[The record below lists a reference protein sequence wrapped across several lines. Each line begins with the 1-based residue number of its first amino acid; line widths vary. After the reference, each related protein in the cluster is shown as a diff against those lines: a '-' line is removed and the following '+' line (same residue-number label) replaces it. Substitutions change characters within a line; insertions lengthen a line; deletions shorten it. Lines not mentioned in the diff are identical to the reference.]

1 MKQKLNVIYMIFF
14 AALFLALAFMMH
26 RTVVQ
31 ELHSDVLV
39 VGIMLTIV
47 GPLSLVMLAA
57 CSASAHVAYE
67 FERYKM
73 IRHGI
78 VSLATL
84 QILSMTAYVFLIWK
98 GE

>member
-1 MKQKLNVIYMIFF
+1 MKQKLNHIYMIFF
-14 AALFLALAFMMH
+14 AALFVALAFMMH

-57 CSASAHVAYE
+57 CAASAQVAYE
-67 FERYKM
+67 PVHFKVVKR
-73 IRHGI
+73 GI

-84 QILSMTAYVFLIWK
+84 QLLSIATYLLLIWK